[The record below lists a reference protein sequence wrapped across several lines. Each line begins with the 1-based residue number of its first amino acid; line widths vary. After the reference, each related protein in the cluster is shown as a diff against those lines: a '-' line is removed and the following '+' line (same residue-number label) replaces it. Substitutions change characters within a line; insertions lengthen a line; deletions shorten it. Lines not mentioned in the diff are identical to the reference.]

1 MDQRVPDAID
11 ILQIM
16 TRLPHR
22 YPMLLID
29 RILALEPGE
38 RIVGLKNVSMEE
50 SFFVGHFPGH
60 PIMPAVLVVEAMAQ
74 IGAVLVSFRPD
85 AAGYITHL
93 LSVERVRFS
102 RLVRPGDQLIIQVVA
117 LRGKGRFGKA
127 QATAEVDGV
136 VAAEGV
142 LTYGMMKGS
151 LEAWVGQ
158 NESSTGQPPDGG

>member
-1 MDQRVPDAID
+1 MA
-11 ILQIM
+11 
-16 TRLPHR
+16 RLPHR

-29 RILALEPGE
+29 RILAVEPGE
-38 RIVGLKNVSMEE
+38 RIVGLKNVSMGEP
-50 SFFVGHFPGH
+50 FFVGHFPGH

-102 RLVRPGDQLIIQVVA
+102 RLVRPGDQLIIRVVA

-142 LTYGMMKGS
+142 LTYGMMKAS
-151 LEAWVGQ
+151 LEGQAGQ
-158 NESSTGQPPDGG
+158 NESSTGQSPDGG

>member
-1 MDQRVPDAID
+1 MDQRLPDAMD

-38 RIVGLKNVSMEE
+38 RIVGLKNVSMGEP
-50 SFFVGHFPGH
+50 FFAGHFPGH
-60 PIMPAVLVVEAMAQ
+60 PIMPAILVVEAMAQ

-85 AAGYITHL
+85 APGSITHL
-93 LSVERVRFS
+93 LSIERVRFH
-102 RLVRPGDQLIIQVVA
+102 RMVRPGDRLIIRVNA

-127 QATAEVDGV
+127 QATAEVDGE

-142 LTYGMMKGS
+142 LTYGMMKTGPAA
-151 LEAWVGQ
+151 EAIRPGDGV
-158 NESSTGQPPDGG
+158 PPDRW